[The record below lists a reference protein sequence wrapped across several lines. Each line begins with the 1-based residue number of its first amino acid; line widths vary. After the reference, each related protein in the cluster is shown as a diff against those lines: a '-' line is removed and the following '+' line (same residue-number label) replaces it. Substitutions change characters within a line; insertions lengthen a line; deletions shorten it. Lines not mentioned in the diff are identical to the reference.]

1 MLGELCTEDESK
13 VQQLLPGRLQILI
26 GDLQTNPYI
35 IQQLEL
41 D

>member
-13 VQQLLPGRLQILI
+13 VQQLLSGRLWILI
-26 GDLQTNPYI
+26 GDLQIHPYI
-35 IQQLEL
+35 TQQLEL